1 LPKYVLPTLSS
12 VTGILKFCTPR
23 LSNDFLSNK
32 HYKERKMLKIFLR
45 VFVLIVLMVFPNILY
60 AQVKANDPNTIEES
74 NQHILELQRRIDEM
88 QRRYDTEIRTLKE
101 KIDRRTDQSEKQE
114 TKADIQ
120 SLRDLAR
127 AEAAKET
134 AAETESEEQTFTS
147 GALGLQALNPEISVT
162 GDLLYSFSDDDAS
175 NESSDFNFRN
185 LGVHLESWLDPYS
198 RFKSA
203 VEFHEGETEL
213 GEAYL
218 TLYNVRDDLNVTLG
232 KFRQQFGV
240 VNRWHKHG
248 LEQVDFPLALRKIF
262 GEGGLNQTGL
272 SIDWM
277 MPPLGVSSQQL
288 TFQVTDGSNSRLFDE
303 NTRSRPSLLAHYKN
317 YRDLSKD
324 TYLEWGLSGLLGWNN
339 KWDML
344 AGDEQSG
351 DKTTTVFGADLS
363 VLWEP
368 TEKMRYRNVEWRSE
382 VYMLNKRLFAPD
394 GSGTDGI
401 NAWGLYSYLQSKVS
415 RTVDIGVR
423 YDYYIPDTKDY
434 ANLSGPLSMSPLAVT
449 SDGPHVRQVGPYIT
463 WWQSPFVKFRVEYD
477 YCDSKGI
484 DNPEHVVWLQCVF
497 AAGPHKH
504 ERY

>member
-1 LPKYVLPTLSS
+1 VLVPLA
-12 VTGILKFCTPR
+12 
-23 LSNDFLSNK
+23 
-32 HYKERKMLKIFLR
+32 
-45 VFVLIVLMVFPNILY
+45 LMVFPNILY
-60 AQVKANDPNTIEES
+60 AQDKASDPNTVEEP
-74 NQHILELQRRIDEM
+74 NRHILELQQRINEM
-88 QRRYDTEIRTLKE
+88 QRRYDAEIRALRE
-101 KIDRRTDQSEKQE
+101 QIDRETAIPGDLEKKAE
-114 TKADIQ
+114 TQ
-120 SLRDLAR
+120 SLRDLAK

-134 AAETESEEQTFTS
+134 TAEKESEEQTFTS
-147 GALGLQALNPEISVT
+147 GALGLQVLNPEISVT
-162 GDLLYSFSDDDAS
+162 GDLLFSSRDDTTSDQ
-175 NESSDFNFRN
+175 SSDFNFRN

-213 GEAYL
+213 GEGYL
-218 TLYNVRDDLNVTLG
+218 TLYNVGEDLNLTLG

-272 SIDWM
+272 SLDWM
-277 MPPLGVSSQQL
+277 MPPAGDSSQQL

-303 NTRSRPSLLAHYKN
+303 NTGNRPSLLAHYKN

-324 TYLEWGLSGLLGWNN
+324 TYLEWGCSGLLGWNDE
-339 KWDML
+339 WDIP
-344 AGDEQSG
+344 GDAEQSSS
-351 DKTTTVFGADLS
+351 KVTTVLGADLS
-363 VLWEP
+363 ILWEP

-382 VYMLNKRLFAPD
+382 VYLLNKRLLAPD
-394 GSGTDGI
+394 GTGADNI

-415 RTVDIGVR
+415 RTVDIGIRGDFYV
-423 YDYYIPDTKDY
+423 PDTKGY
-434 ANLSGPLSMSPLAVT
+434 AGFSGSLSPLAVT
-449 SDGPHVRQVGPYIT
+449 SDSPYIRQVGPYIT
-463 WWQSPFVKFRVEYD
+463 WWQSPFVKFRLEYD
-477 YCDSKGI
+477 YSDSKGI

>member
-1 LPKYVLPTLSS
+1 
-12 VTGILKFCTPR
+12 
-23 LSNDFLSNK
+23 
-32 HYKERKMLKIFLR
+32 MLKRLLGMSMPLALIFFQNIGFAQNK
-45 VFVLIVLMVFPNILY
+45 VEDVNSTEEPN
-60 AQVKANDPNTIEES
+60 Q
-74 NQHILELQRRIDEM
+74 QILELRQRINEM
-88 QRRYDTEIRTLKE
+88 QKRYDAEIHVLKE
-101 KIDRRTDQSEKQE
+101 QIYKDAAISEE
-114 TKADIQ
+114 TEKKAEIQ
-120 SLRDLAR
+120 SLRDLAK

-134 AAETESEEQTFTS
+134 TDEKKLEEQTFTS

-162 GDLLYSFSDDDAS
+162 GDLLFSYRDDATKDQK
-175 NESSDFNFRN
+175 SDFNFRN

-213 GEAYL
+213 GEGYL
-218 TLYNVRDDLNVTLG
+218 TLYNFSEDLNVTLG

-272 SIDWM
+272 SLDWM
-277 MPPLGVSSQQL
+277 MPPAGVSSQQL
-288 TFQVTDGSNSRLFDE
+288 TFQVTDGSNDRLFDE
-303 NTRSRPSLLAHYKN
+303 NKHNRPSLLAHYKN

-339 KWDML
+339 EWDML
-344 AGDEQSG
+344 GGSEKNSS
-351 DKTTTVFGADLS
+351 KITTVMGADLS

-382 VYMLNKRLFAPD
+382 LYLMNKKLLAPD
-394 GSGTDGI
+394 GSGTDDI

-415 RTVDIGVR
+415 RTVDIGIR
-423 YDYYIPDTKDY
+423 CDYYVPDTKNY
-434 ANLSGPLSMSPLAVT
+434 ANLSGPLSLAPLAVA
-449 SDGPHVRQVGPYIT
+449 SDNAYIRQVGPYIT
-463 WWQSPFVKFRVEYD
+463 WWQSPFVKFRIEYN
-477 YCDSKGI
+477 YSESKRI
-484 DNPEHVVWLQCVF
+484 ENPEHVLWLQCVF